1 MKEIIEKLSAHFE
14 PHEIEWR
21 VGSTTAD
28 KKKGMMLAYVT
39 NRAIMSRL
47 DDVVGAENWKQSFR
61 ELHQKGVICSLSIR
75 FPETGE
81 WVTKEDGADL
91 TNIEPTKGGLSDA
104 MKRAAVQFGIGRYL
118 YDSIS
123 EWVELKDGK
132 YPVTKPTSVKLKP
145 KPVKAMTSDE
155 ACAKLAESTTVEQLE
170 TVYKSL
176 PASVKTENVIAKA
189 KEVKA
194 NILETITE

>member
-1 MKEIIEKLSAHFE
+1 MKDIINELSAHFE

-28 KKKGMMLAYVT
+28 KSKGMMLAYVT

-75 FPETGE
+75 FSENGE
-81 WVTKEDGADL
+81 WITKEDGADL

-145 KPVKAMTSDE
+145 KPAKAMTIDE

-176 PASVKTENVIAKA
+176 PASVKTDQLTDKG

-194 NILETITE
+194 NILATITK